1 MTAKEF
7 LKQYAQAERLAVR
20 YRTEYEKEL
29 MQIDTIR
36 SAGSGDGMPG
46 AGKISAP
53 TEAKALRLAEKLT
66 TYQNAVL
73 DAIELKREV
82 LKMIEYVPGEYGAV
96 LYERYIQLKTW
107 EEVADSIGYS
117 LRQTHRF
124 HQQALLM
131 MQDIIEWH
139 TLS

>member
-7 LKQYAQAERLAVR
+7 LRQYAQAEKLALR
-20 YRTEYEKEL
+20 YRTEYEKEF

-36 SAGSGDGMPG
+36 AAGSGDGTPG
-46 AGKISAP
+46 SGKISAP

-66 TYQNAVL
+66 DYQNAVL

-96 LYERYIQLKTW
+96 LYERYVNLKSW

-131 MQDIIEWH
+131 MQDVIEWH
-139 TLS
+139 TLT